1 MKKSDF
7 NYQLPEHLI
16 AQKPL
21 ASRAASRLLA
31 MNRTTG
37 VISDKMF
44 VDFIDLLNSNDLLVL
59 NDTKVIPARLY
70 GSKQTGGKVEIL
82 IERILDKHHAMA
94 HIRASKSPQ
103 SGVVIS
109 LNCGLFCT
117 VIGRENDL
125 FYLHFSG
132 TSTLLELL
140 DKIGHIPLPPYIK
153 RKDETADAIRYQS
166 VFAKQQGAVAAP
178 TASLHFDQNTLEKLQ
193 QKGVR
198 QAFVTL
204 HVGSGTFQPVRA
216 SDLSEHIMHKEYY
229 AVPQQTVDKVQQVKK
244 EGGRIIAV
252 GTTVT
257 RALESTTKN
266 GLLQAGFGNTQLF
279 IKPSF
284 NFNVVDAILTNFH
297 LPEST
302 LLMLIA
308 AFAGHQQMMN
318 AYQHAIKQSYRF
330 LSYGDAMF
338 LSD

>member
-16 AQKPL
+16 TQKPL
-21 ASRAASRLLA
+21 ANRVASRLLA

-37 VISDKMF
+37 VISDKIF
-44 VDFIDLLNSNDLLVL
+44 VDFIDLLNENDLLVL

-94 HIRASKSPQ
+94 HIRASKSPK

-109 LNCGLFCT
+109 LNYGLSCT

-153 RKDETADAIRYQS
+153 RKDEAADAIRYQS
-166 VFAKQQGAVAAP
+166 VFAKQPGAVAAP
-178 TASLHFDQNTLEKLQ
+178 TASLHFDQNTLKKLQ

-216 SDLSEHIMHKEYY
+216 NDLSEHVMHKEYY
-229 AVPQQTVDKVQQVKK
+229 AVPQKTVDKVQQAKK

-257 RALESTTKN
+257 RALESATKN
-266 GLLQAGFGNTQLF
+266 GLLQAGVGNTQLF
-279 IKPSF
+279 IKPGFS
-284 NFNVVDAILTNFH
+284 FNVVDAMLTNFH
-297 LPEST
+297 LSEST

-308 AFAGHQQMMN
+308 AFAGHQQVMN

-338 LSD
+338 LLD